1 MIRVIHPCPRRRRRR
16 IYVRG
21 TMFTAR
27 QVLTYDLEV
36 LTCLALRKV
45 RGRFEP
51 RQNLNGAVYS
61 DPDIASRA
69 IEVLM
74 QRVIWSGVHRA
85 VSPFLFIRHFVRK
98 REKEEL
104 RDPVLVIDPFYHPG
118 PHPRADPKRLA
129 FDLRC
134 SLKLHREVT
143 RAARKI
149 IAASPF
155 AAKKHLL
162 VLRAVPDSVP
172 GLLKGHDFL
181 KNRPK
186 LRN

>member
-1 MIRVIHPCPRRRRRR
+1 MEMP
-16 IYVRG
+16 
-21 TMFTAR
+21 
-27 QVLTYDLEV
+27 
-36 LTCLALRKV
+36 
-45 RGRFEP
+45 
-51 RQNLNGAVYS
+51 
-61 DPDIASRA
+61 
-69 IEVLM
+69 M
-74 QRVIWSGVHRA
+74 QRVVWSGVHRT
-85 VSPFLFIRHFVRK
+85 VSPFFFVRHFVRK

-104 RDPVLVIDPFYHPG
+104 RNPVLVIDSFYHLG
-118 PHPRADPKRLA
+118 PHPSADPKRLA
-129 FDLRC
+129 FDLCC
-134 SLKLHREVT
+134 SLKLDREVT